1 MMRAYLI
8 ALPAAA
14 IALAAAAPPAEQPAS
29 DKAPDPNQIICE
41 KQTVVGSRLA
51 VKRICK
57 TRAQWAVDR
66 LQDRQDLERVQTQR
80 GIPSSE

>member
-8 ALPAAA
+8 ALPAVA

-29 DKAPDPNQIICE
+29 DKAADQNQIVCE

-57 TRAQWAVDR
+57 TRAQWAEDR
-66 LQDRQDLERVQTQR
+66 MRDKQEIERVQTQR